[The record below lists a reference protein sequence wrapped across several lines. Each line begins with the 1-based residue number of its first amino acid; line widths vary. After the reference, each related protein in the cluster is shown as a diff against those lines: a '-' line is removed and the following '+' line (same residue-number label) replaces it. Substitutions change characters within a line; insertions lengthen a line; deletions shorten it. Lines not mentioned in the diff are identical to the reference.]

1 MGKGRGAGACVTCL
15 GAWDESYRA
24 GEGRG
29 VRTSGN
35 DTKFRSLTLCAMLR
49 NLDFILNAVGKTE
62 EC

>member
-1 MGKGRGAGACVTCL
+1 MGKGRVAGACVTCS
-15 GAWDESYRA
+15 GAWEESYRA

-29 VRTSGN
+29 VRTSLN
-35 DTKFRSLTLCAMLR
+35 DTKFRCAMLR